1 MKTTFLAAAIL
12 LLSLCG
18 IAMGQT
24 GTGTGFVIS
33 TDGHIATNYHVV
45 SGGQVIKIRSHKGEI
60 FPASVV
66 LTDVSNDLAVL
77 RIESRKLPALRISP
91 SDLVRKGETAITIG
105 FPNVMLQ
112 GLDPKV
118 TEGIVSSLAGI
129 KGEPNS
135 FQISVPLQPG
145 NSGGP
150 LLDAT
155 GSVIGIVTSKLN
167 AEAMLKSSGTLPEA
181 VNYAVKSNYLWELIR
196 TDPNIRTSI
205 GNISQPAS
213 DKRSRIGLA
222 EVVERA
228 EKSIVLVIV
237 FAAEQTGTS
246 KSNRN
251 NQLPQNPRSEPRV
264 REWCPDIDNFCD
276 SRGFRA
282 DNSGAGKGKR
292 DWCPDKN
299 NFCD

>member
-1 MKTTFLAAAIL
+1 MKNAFLAAVFL

-18 IAMGQT
+18 MAMGQT
-24 GTGTGFVIS
+24 ATGTGFVIS
-33 TDGHIATNYHVV
+33 TDGYIATNYHVV
-45 SGGQVIKIRSHKGEI
+45 SGGQVINIRSHKGEI

-66 LTDVSNDLAVL
+66 LTDRSNDLAVL
-77 RIESRKLPALRISP
+77 RIEPRKLPTLRISP
-91 SDLVRKGETAITIG
+91 SDFVRKGEAVITIG
-105 FPNVMLQ
+105 FPNVGLQ
-112 GLDPKV
+112 GFDPKV

-196 TDPNIRTSI
+196 TEPNIRASI
-205 GNISQPAS
+205 GNTSPAS
-213 DKRSRIGLA
+213 DKRSRLGFA
-222 EVVERA
+222 EIVERA

-237 FAAEQTGTS
+237 FATEQTGTA

-251 NQLPQNPRSEPRV
+251 NQLPPNPRSEHRG

-282 DNSGAGKGKR
+282 DKSDAGKGKR
-292 DWCPDKN
+292 DWCPEKN